1 MGCRKERIKYKEDKL
16 KEMKD
21 NYKNM
26 SDKIGY
32 ILLLYAFIATTLLI
46 SVSSIK
52 LVNNFKYQSDIKCY
66 ENYYLATETLLDS
79 LDIECDNSI
88 FNTKVGR
95 DYLIHKNKIDSIFH
109 NFTNGEP
116 FGIKEE

>member
-1 MGCRKERIKYKEDKL
+1 
-16 KEMKD
+16 
-21 NYKNM
+21 M
-26 SDKIGY
+26 SDKIGH
-32 ILLLYAFIATTLLI
+32 ILLSAALAATLMLI
-46 SVSSIK
+46 IVSSTK
-52 LVNNFKYQSDIKCY
+52 LIENVLYRDKYQSDIEYYK
-66 ENYYLATETLLDS
+66 NYYISTETLLDS

-95 DYLIHKNKIDSIFH
+95 DYLIHKNKVDSIFY

>member
-32 ILLLYAFIATTLLI
+32 ILLLCAFIATTLLI

-95 DYLIHKNKIDSIFH
+95 DYLIHKNKVDSIFY

>member
-1 MGCRKERIKYKEDKL
+1 MG
-16 KEMKD
+16 
-21 NYKNM
+21 
-26 SDKIGY
+26 DKIGHV
-32 ILLLYAFIATTLLI
+32 LLSAALAATLMLI
-46 SVSSIK
+46 IVSSTK
-52 LVNNFKYQSDIKCY
+52 LIENVLYRDKYQSDIEYYK
-66 ENYYLATETLLDS
+66 NYYISTETLLDS

-95 DYLIHKNKIDSIFH
+95 DYLIHKNKVDSIFY

>member
-1 MGCRKERIKYKEDKL
+1 
-16 KEMKD
+16 
-21 NYKNM
+21 M
-26 SDKIGY
+26 SDKIGHV
-32 ILLLYAFIATTLLI
+32 LLSAALAATLMLIIVLI

-95 DYLIHKNKIDSIFH
+95 DYLIHKNKVDSIFY

>member
-1 MGCRKERIKYKEDKL
+1 
-16 KEMKD
+16 
-21 NYKNM
+21 M
-26 SDKIGY
+26 SDKIGH
-32 ILLLYAFIATTLLI
+32 ILLSAALAATLMLI
-46 SVSSIK
+46 IVSSVK
-52 LVNNFKYQSDIKCY
+52 LIENVLYRDKYQSDIKYY
-66 ENYYLATETLLDS
+66 ENYYIATETLLDS
-79 LDIECDNSI
+79 LGVDCDNSI

>member
-1 MGCRKERIKYKEDKL
+1 
-16 KEMKD
+16 
-21 NYKNM
+21 M

-52 LVNNFKYQSDIKCY
+52 LVNNFVYRDKYQSDIEYY
-66 ENYYLATETLLDS
+66 ENYYIATETLLDS
-79 LDIECDNSI
+79 LDIECNDSI

-95 DYLIHKNKIDSIFH
+95 DYLIHKNKVDSIFY
-109 NFTNGEP
+109 NITNGEP

>member
-1 MGCRKERIKYKEDKL
+1 
-16 KEMKD
+16 
-21 NYKNM
+21 M

-32 ILLLYAFIATTLLI
+32 ILLLYAFIVTTLLI

-52 LVNNFKYQSDIKCY
+52 LVNNFVYRDKYQSDIEYYK
-66 ENYYLATETLLDS
+66 NYYIATETLLDS
-79 LDIECDNSI
+79 LGVGCDNSI

-95 DYLIHKNKIDSIFH
+95 DYLIHKNKVDSIFY

-116 FGIKEE
+116 FGIKKE

>member
-1 MGCRKERIKYKEDKL
+1 
-16 KEMKD
+16 
-21 NYKNM
+21 M
-26 SDKIGY
+26 SNKIGY
-32 ILLLYAFIATTLLI
+32 ILLCFASAAAIVLI
-46 SVSSIK
+46 IVSSIK
-52 LVNNFKYQSDIKCY
+52 LLDGVSYRDKYQSDIEYYK
-66 ENYYLATETLLDS
+66 NYYISTETLLDS

-95 DYLIHKNKIDSIFH
+95 DYLIHKNKVDSIFY